1 MKSTVLLIVSVLL
14 VNLIHAQSLTSGFLN
29 KIPALPKES
38 CNISKTDVEAFQQQV
53 SALDTEI
60 KNQIR
65 VLRQLENAQGKNA
78 EKQAKQNAMQQM
90 SEQYGLSQEEMN
102 KMKNG
107 KMSEA
112 DKKALANKMMQQQ
125 TNMSM
130 GEVQNIGKMSE
141 AGKKAYME
149 AYGTEAM
156 ATASQPTANQKKE
169 SEKAKN
175 SYELMQEQQSVMAKV
190 NAASQKIGNQYAAI
204 ETDPKRIEMLD
215 NIEKMQD
222 KFTSM
227 IGANGGQGETM
238 DSLAVKIQNE
248 KIKYCNLF
256 TPPYR
261 DAVNQHLTILKNSFP
276 DQFRLGEITAQLA
289 KAQTGIEI
297 PAECAEI
304 GGLESIR
311 GYLDKLENAYRY
323 KLYYPE

>member
-65 VLRQLENAQGKNA
+65 VLRQLENAQEKNA